1 VLEGGDFFGEMSI
14 ILEAQRNATVRTLSP
29 SLLYVLPG
37 DLFLEFVEA
46 NDLAERFERIWLG
59 RSIISKVKIFRNLH
73 PHAKHE
79 LSLLAVPQ
87 TFAQGTFVLRQ
98 GGKADGFFIITRGVA
113 EVIRRDR
120 QGREIVRTQLKKGDF
135 FGENVAMGYRDRR
148 NASVLVKSE
157 ALETLRLSGADL
169 RRFAAGA
176 PILRHELHLVMKQRG
191 MTEIPSAGEGEA

>member
-1 VLEGGDFFGEMSI
+1 
-14 ILEAQRNATVRTLSP
+14 
-29 SLLYVLPG
+29 
-37 DLFLEFVEA
+37 
-46 NDLAERFERIWLG
+46 
-59 RSIISKVKIFRNLH
+59 VKIFRNLH

-87 TFAQGTFVLRQ
+87 SFAQGTYVMRQ
-98 GGKADGFFIITRGVA
+98 GGKADGFYIITRGTA

-120 QGREIVRTQLKKGDF
+120 QGRELVRTALKKGDF

-157 ALETLRLSGADL
+157 TLETLKLTGADL

-176 PILRHELHLVMKQRG
+176 PILRHELHLAMKQRG
-191 MTEIPSAGEGEA
+191 MTEIPSAEEEPA